1 MLVRLIYASRAA
13 AAVNPEGLLAIFR
26 QSKQNNPRLG
36 ITGLLCHSDGVFMQA
51 LEGGRDAVN
60 QLYHRIA
67 ADTRHGQMLLLSYE
81 EIAERRFACWAMGQV
96 DLSRLNPALLLKYS
110 ATTKLDPSA
119 TSALM
124 ALAMFEE
131 LAATASI
138 MTERG

>member
-13 AAVNPEGLLAIFR
+13 AAVNPEGLQAIFR
-26 QSKQNNPRLG
+26 QSKFNNPRLG
-36 ITGLLCHSDGVFMQA
+36 LTGLLCHSDGVFMQT
-51 LEGGRDAVN
+51 LEGGREAVN
-60 QLYHRIA
+60 RLYHCIA
-67 ADTRHGQMLLLSYE
+67 TDPRHNQMLLLSYE

-110 ATTKLDPSA
+110 ATTKLDPGA
-119 TSALM
+119 TSAQM
-124 ALAMFEE
+124 AQAMFEE